1 MTINNAIAIYQATH
15 NKIENLQDTQT
26 PLQQAKK
33 DDKALKEQTDNF
45 EAIILQLMLK
55 DTIKNDNPLY
65 PKQPGSDIYH
75 SMYLENLA
83 DNLSGSFGYSDLLY
97 NYLKNL

>member
-1 MTINNAIAIYQATH
+1 MTINNAIAIYQATQ
-15 NKIENLQDTQT
+15 NKIENLQDRQI

-33 DDKALKEQTDNF
+33 DDKDLKEQTDNF